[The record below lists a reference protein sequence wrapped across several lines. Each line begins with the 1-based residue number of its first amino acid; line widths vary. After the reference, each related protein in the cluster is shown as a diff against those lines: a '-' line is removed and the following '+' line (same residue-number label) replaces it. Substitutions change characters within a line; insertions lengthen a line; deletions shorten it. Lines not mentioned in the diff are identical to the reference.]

1 MEQTELILV
10 EALEQ
15 IEKTIYDSPIPRM
28 RADNSLRIVNSDDI
42 ADMIADIK
50 TQLPAEIRRAN
61 TIILQ
66 MNAKLQS
73 ATEYANKIA
82 EDAEREAEETTLR
95 ANSTAQKTVNEADRY
110 HDEKTKAGDDY
121 LAAKMSDA
129 DAYYNKRIAQ
139 ADADAEAI
147 LRDANSERDR
157 LISEHEITVAAQ
169 QEAEE
174 YRRQTA
180 IRANQ
185 ILDNASNRAD
195 DVLGTLMK
203 YLEDYYT
210 SIEQD
215 RKALNVQSKESDPKP
230 RPSQVRN
237 AEARRPEPEADTDDD
252 RGPAPSFFDIFKRRK
267 KPQGGEGDFE
277 E

>member
-10 EALEQ
+10 EALDR
-15 IEKTIYDSPIPRM
+15 IVNVIYDSPIPRM

-42 ADMIADIK
+42 AEMVADIK

-66 MNAKLQS
+66 MNAKLES

-110 HDEKTKAGDDY
+110 HDEKVAAGDDY
-121 LAAKMSDA
+121 LAAKMRDA
-129 DAYYNKRIAQ
+129 DEYYNKRIAQ
-139 ADADAEAI
+139 ADADAAAI
-147 LRDANSERDR
+147 IEDANAKRDR
-157 LISEHEITVAAQ
+157 LISEHEVTIAAQ

-174 YRRQTA
+174 YRKQTA
-180 IRANQ
+180 LRANQ
-185 ILDNASNRAD
+185 ILDNASMRAD
-195 DVLGTLMK
+195 DVFATLLG

-215 RKALNVQSKESDPKP
+215 RKALNVKSREPQKP
-230 RPSQVRN
+230 APQQRP
-237 AEARRPEPEADTDDD
+237 AERRPEPEDDD
-252 RGPAPSFFDIFKRRK
+252 GDRPAPSFFDIFKRRK
-267 KPQGGEGDFE
+267 KPQNPNDGDFE